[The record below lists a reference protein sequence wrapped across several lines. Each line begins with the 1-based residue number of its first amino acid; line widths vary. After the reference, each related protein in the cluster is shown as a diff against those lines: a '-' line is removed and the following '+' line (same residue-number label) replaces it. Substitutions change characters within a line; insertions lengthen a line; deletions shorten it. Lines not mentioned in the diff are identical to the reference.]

1 MPLSGGYTREWDET
15 APVGSSTQAATIDDI
30 IRQIKTDI
38 RERICDLFGMSEAQ
52 FVADPMVPQS
62 VPFNTLPVRHV
73 IGPFQHDISAIAAAG
88 AGGILLRLPESSFDN
103 PNLYWPVLRPGK
115 ITGVTAV
122 VAPNLSGGKITVS
135 IYKGA
140 MNASGDP
147 VSSEFVADV
156 LAVDSAGGIA
166 SGIKSVIFGVD
177 HAIAADDV
185 LGIGVTSTVGTAT
198 GAANEATVKFMV
210 WLEITDDPPTS

>member
-15 APVGSSTQAATIDDI
+15 APVGSSTQSATIDDI

-52 FVADPMVPQS
+52 FDADPMEPQS

-73 IGPFQHDISAIAAAG
+73 IGPWQHDMASIIAAG
-88 AGGILLRLPESSFDN
+88 IGGISLRLPDSSFDN
-103 PNLYWPVLRPGK
+103 PNLNWPVLRAGK
-115 ITGVTAV
+115 ITGITAV
-122 VAPNLSGGKITVS
+122 ATPNLSGGKITVS
-135 IYKGA
+135 INKGA

-147 VSSEFVADV
+147 VVSEFVADV

-166 SGIKSVIFGVD
+166 SGIKSVVFDVD
-177 HAIAADDV
+177 HIIAADDL
-185 LGIGVTSTVGTAT
+185 LGISVSAEVGTAT
-198 GAANEATVKFMV
+198 GAASEASVKFQV